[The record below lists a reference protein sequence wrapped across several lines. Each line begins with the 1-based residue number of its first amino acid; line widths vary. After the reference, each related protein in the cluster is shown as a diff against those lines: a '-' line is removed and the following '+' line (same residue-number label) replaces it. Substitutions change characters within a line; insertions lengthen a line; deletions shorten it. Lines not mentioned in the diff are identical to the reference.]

1 MKSLNLDLNS
11 KKFANMDD
19 KVYYDVIVIG
29 AGPAAMSAA
38 IYSIRKGL
46 TTGIIGDIIGGQ
58 VTTTNEIENII
69 GIPKTTG
76 SDFSLSLEKH
86 AKEYE
91 IPFHKGHIVKEIKV
105 DGKDKIVVSDDNINF
120 KTKTVI
126 IATGAKHRELNV
138 EGEKEYTGR
147 GVHYCS
153 TCDGPFY
160 KNLDVVVVGGGNSGV
175 EAALDLSNIAKSV
188 VLMEFMPTLKADEV
202 LQKKL
207 YENNKIKV
215 ITNSKISKII
225 GSQFVTEMEYI
236 NRSTNENKKV
246 KTDGVFIEIGLIANT
261 DPFKNLVNLSKSGE
275 IIIDNANMTNIEGI
289 FAAGDCTTVL
299 HKQIIVSMG
308 EGAKAALSAFNYIL
322 NN

>member
-1 MKSLNLDLNS
+1 MQGLNLDLNS
-11 KKFANMDD
+11 KKFANMDN
-19 KVYYDVIVIG
+19 KTYYDVIVIG

-46 TTGIIGDIIGGQ
+46 VTGIIGDIIGGQ

-91 IPFHKGHIVKEIKV
+91 IPFYKGHIVKEIKV
-105 DGKDKIVVSDDNINF
+105 DVKDKIVISDDNISF
-120 KTKTVI
+120 RTKTVI

-138 EGEKEYTGR
+138 EGEKEYIGK

-160 KNLDVVVVGGGNSGV
+160 RNLNVVVVGGGNSGV

-188 VLMEFMPTLKADEV
+188 ILMEFMPSLKADKV
-202 LQKKL
+202 LQEKL
-207 YENNKIKV
+207 YENNKITVMPNTK
-215 ITNSKISKII
+215 IEKIS
-225 GSQFVTEMEYI
+225 GTQFVTNLEFVDRE
-236 NRSTNENKKV
+236 TNETKIID
-246 KTDGVFIEIGLIANT
+246 TDGIFVEIGLIANT
-261 DPFKNLVNLSKSGE
+261 DPFKNLVDVNKAGE
-275 IIIDNANMTNIEGI
+275 IIIDNSNMTNVPGI

-299 HKQIIVSMG
+299 HKQIIISMG

>member
-1 MKSLNLDLNS
+1 MQGLNLSLND
-11 KKFANMDD
+11 KKFASMDD
-19 KVYYDVIVIG
+19 KAYYDVIIIG

-46 TTGIIGDIIGGQ
+46 VTGIIGDIIGGQ

-91 IPFHKGHIVKEIKV
+91 IPFHKGHVVKEIKV
-105 DGKDKIVVSDDNINF
+105 DGKDKIVISDDNISF

-138 EGEKEYTGR
+138 EGEKEYVGK

-160 KNLDVVVVGGGNSGV
+160 RNLNVVVVGGGNSGV

-188 VLMEFMPTLKADEV
+188 TLMEFMPALKADEV

-207 YENNKIKV
+207 YENEKITV
-215 ITNSKISKII
+215 MPNTKIESIS
-225 GSQFVTEMEYI
+225 GTQFVTNLKCTDRGTGETKEL
-236 NRSTNENKKV
+236 T
-246 KTDGVFIEIGLIANT
+246 TDGIFVEIGLIANT
-261 DPFKNLVNLSKSGE
+261 DPFKNLVDTNKVGE
-275 IIIDNANMTNIEGI
+275 IIIDNANMTNIPGI